1 MKHREGEYV
10 KAQTLDDFKFYAQTP
25 YRNRSLHSQ
34 DRYVPSHNYDASQRF
49 YTAGIDVP
57 QRGDDMTSK
66 LVTHTQMW
74 IGIGVS
80 LLSIVAI
87 AVTASWT
94 ISNSINDKINSSRQ
108 ELTTVINTSKSE
120 VSARVDKLESKVDNG
135 FATTNSGIND
145 IKLILAGQKNT
156 DNERSS
162 KG

>member
-1 MKHREGEYV
+1 
-10 KAQTLDDFKFYAQTP
+10 
-25 YRNRSLHSQ
+25 
-34 DRYVPSHNYDASQRF
+34 
-49 YTAGIDVP
+49 
-57 QRGDDMTSK
+57 MTSK

-145 IKLILAGQKNT
+145 IKLILAGQKNA